1 MSNASSDFVANL
13 QCSARTDVGMRRAN
27 NQDAHTVVLAE
38 DEASWRVCG
47 HFLMVA
53 DGMGA
58 HAAGE
63 LASKLAVDNVPHL
76 YRHYRDLPPA
86 EALRRAISEAS
97 GEIHRRGLANQEFFN
112 MGTTASI
119 LVLLPVGALVG
130 HVGDSRVYRLRDER
144 LEQLTFD
151 HSLVWELQASGQLSA
166 NTDLA
171 RAVPKNVITRS
182 LGPHPNVAVDI
193 EGPFPIQVG
202 DTFLLCSDGLSNQ
215 VPDHELGAIL
225 ANLTPEEASAALVDL
240 ANLRGGPDNVT
251 VLVAKVVGEGLV
263 TATSGEQPHAAG
275 NQSRRFAINPAV
287 WVVLGICCFLALILS
302 LASLF
307 IPAAVAAAA
316 GVVSLAVGIGLAL
329 RDSRQPVDAG
339 PVANPQ
345 TRRGP
350 YRREVCKP
358 GDEFV
363 QTLSQVVHEL
373 RTAAEESQWKVNWHQ
388 FETYQRAAEQAASSR
403 RYADAI
409 RSYATALS
417 FMMNELRNQQRQQAG
432 DSSIRY

>member
-329 RDSRQPVDAG
+329 RDSRQPVGAG
-339 PVANPQ
+339 PAANPQ

-350 YRREVCKP
+350 YRREICKP

>member
-13 QCSARTDVGMRRAN
+13 QCATRTDLGMRRAN
-27 NQDAHTVVLAE
+27 NQDSHTVVLAE

-63 LASKLAVDNVPHL
+63 LASKIAVDNVPHL

-86 EALRRAISEAS
+86 EALQRAILEAN
-97 GEIHRRGLANQEFFN
+97 GEIHRRGLANPEFHN

-151 HSLVWELQASGQLSA
+151 HSLVWELQASGQLTA

-182 LGPHPNVAVDI
+182 LGPHPNVVVDI

-202 DTFLLCSDGLSNQ
+202 DTFLLCSDGLSGQ
-215 VPDHELGAIL
+215 VQDHELGAML
-225 ANLTPEEASAALVDL
+225 ANLTPDEAATTLVDL

-251 VLVAKVVGEGLV
+251 VLVAKVVGTGLV
-263 TATSGEQPHAAG
+263 TATGGAARSSA
-275 NQSRRFAINPAV
+275 NNRSQRFAINPAV
-287 WVVLGICCFLALILS
+287 WVVMGICGFLAMILS

-307 IPAAVAAAA
+307 IPAGVAAVA
-316 GVVSLAVGIGLAL
+316 GVVSLGVGIWLAL
-329 RDSRQPVDAG
+329 RDSRQQAAAG
-339 PVANPQ
+339 PTVNLQ
-345 TRRGP
+345 TRHGP
-350 YRREVCKP
+350 YRNEVCKP
-358 GDEFV
+358 GNEFV
-363 QTLSQVVHEL
+363 QTLSGVVQEL
-373 RTAAEESQWKVNWHQ
+373 RTAAEESQWKVNWRQ
-388 FETYQRAAEQAASSR
+388 FEAYQRAAEQAAR
-403 RYADAI
+403 ARQYADAI

-417 FMMNELRNQQRQQAG
+417 FMMSELRNQQRQQAS

>member
-27 NQDAHTVVLAE
+27 NQDSHTVVLAE

-215 VPDHELGAIL
+215 VPDHELGTIL

-263 TATSGEQPHAAG
+263 TATSGEQPRPAG
-275 NQSRRFAINPAV
+275 NRSRRFAINPAV
-287 WVVLGICCFLALILS
+287 WVVMGICCFLALILS
-302 LASLF
+302 LASLY
-307 IPAAVAAAA
+307 I
-316 GVVSLAVGIGLAL
+316 
-329 RDSRQPVDAG
+329 RQPVDAA
-339 PVANPQ
+339 PAANPQ

-363 QTLSQVVHEL
+363 QTLSGVVHEL

>member
-27 NQDAHTVVLAE
+27 NQDAHIVVLAE
-38 DEASWRVCG
+38 EEASWRVCG

-86 EALRRAISEAS
+86 EALQRAIFEAS
-97 GEIHRRGLANQEFFN
+97 SEIHRRGLANPEFYN

-130 HVGDSRVYRLRDER
+130 HVGDSRVYRLRGER

-182 LGPHPNVAVDI
+182 LGPHPNVVVDI

-202 DTFLLCSDGLSNQ
+202 DTFLLCSDGLSGQ
-215 VPDHELGAIL
+215 VADHELGAML
-225 ANLTPEEASAALVDL
+225 ANLTPEEAVTALVDL

-251 VLVAKVVGEGLV
+251 VLVAKVVGAGLV
-263 TATSGEQPHAAG
+263 TATSGEKPNAAG
-275 NQSRRFAINPAV
+275 NRSRRFAINPAV
-287 WVVLGICCFLALILS
+287 WVVMGICCFLALILS
-302 LASLF
+302 LASLGL
-307 IPAAVAAAA
+307 PAAVAAVA

-329 RDSRQPVDAG
+329 RDSRQPVGAG
-339 PVANPQ
+339 PTADQP
-345 TRRGP
+345 TRQGP
-350 YRREVCKP
+350 YRSEVCKP

-363 QTLSQVVHEL
+363 QTLSGVVHEL
-373 RTAAEESQWKVNWHQ
+373 RTAAEESQWKVNWRQ

-403 RYADAI
+403 RYADAV
-409 RSYATALS
+409 RCYATSLS

>member
-363 QTLSQVVHEL
+363 QTLSRVVHEL